1 MWHCRNDDSNPEKIT
16 DINKYI
22 KTAVQLDLLYGSFI
36 VILQEINP
44 ANPASRIFFL

>member
-1 MWHCRNDDSNPEKIT
+1 MMIPIPKIT

-22 KTAVQLDLLYGSFI
+22 KDCCTVRLLYGSFI

-44 ANPASRIFFL
+44 ANPASRILFYK